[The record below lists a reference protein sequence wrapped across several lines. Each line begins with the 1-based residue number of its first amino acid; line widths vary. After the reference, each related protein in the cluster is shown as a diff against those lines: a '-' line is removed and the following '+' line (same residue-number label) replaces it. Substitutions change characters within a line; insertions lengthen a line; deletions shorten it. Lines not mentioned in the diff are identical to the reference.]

1 MAERNE
7 SAIDDPTGGI
17 KPARPQQVPVRFSA
31 DRMEQQAD
39 AKRSNPDLTADRM
52 EQQSQVASAP
62 FLGRLGRD
70 IERYVDT
77 GVQRFQTPVYS
88 KFDFS
93 SSGEYGRAFTDVALD
108 SSNEYYDR
116 LYRYEP
122 SANALPSDFSTPRSR
137 AAQSRVRRQNALS
150 LLATSAPDVLD
161 SFPTLRGA
169 IAQVPDLNEDDV
181 RNLINLNEMETAWRL
196 VLETGDEGA
205 AQIFA
210 SMNPVQQAGFT
221 DYVEQR
227 LQSLFEEAQK
237 DPSWLNQGFEYFM
250 KYGLGPMLD
259 GLFFLNETVQQGLR
273 ANFYAIENDPA
284 SAATAL
290 AAGPVAPLVNAF
302 RYWDSVASGTHD
314 ENKLQELRTQHGGV
328 VDVFLDLNVK
338 LSDGLGNAEGRWM
351 DEWIGT
357 EYEYVLDQVIN
368 RVNENQ
374 ELTDIGR
381 SVAMTRTDQ
390 IGQMFIDLLPQQF
403 SQTEAAD
410 LAAGAINFGYTVG
423 ADPTIFASKAYAVAR
438 ASRYALT
445 KLGVAGGADIAF
457 KYNRTRR
464 LFDALGK
471 DLGRVQEIK
480 DPGKRALARLKIDEQ
495 YSSQLPTDVIDDLA
509 NFNGGVRSAADAYDY
524 FKASENFMNIAAG
537 GPTPR
542 FTQSELF
549 ARLDAAQKG
558 RRTSLIPGKSVGGVI
573 ASNVRRTTA
582 FMNPATKGDVSKSS
596 SFLPADPGDLATVL
610 AGEEYGAAVGMT
622 PRITSSLLEGS
633 KIFGYKYSLR
643 GVSARLDRLFR
654 NWAKAPFNMTVD
666 ISSAKDAT
674 KIYEWSRAFLPRY
687 HASIIADA
695 FRNGNQG
702 TRKRIIDGLQ
712 NSSSRARGVQFR
724 SPDSDLLRFS
734 SESKRGRRYSP
745 KIEIINDASG
755 APKTIERV
763 VDAKSIADFGATRQ
777 KINFATVENRSDD
790 IGDDVVDVYG
800 KSFDAPEG
808 WFEKTFPGVND
819 VPEVAVAPAWEGGP
833 PIFHGSSRPIGRFLP
848 SDEET
853 EFAVQRFGGKPGYA
867 RFDEG
872 QLSGDQSVSLYG
884 GIFYGT
890 VNRDVAKSYQKKSGK
905 RSIDVTREDAS
916 SYGTIYNAPNDPRL
930 YNVEWA
936 GPNPPRFL
944 DLDEPASQR
953 LRELASNS
961 SFYEDGINVSE
972 DLLPGLQSLIDDP
985 AATGADI
992 LDYLR
997 QGSEGFDNLQS
1008 VWMKLADEGWDG
1020 YKHIGGLKAGRGKTT
1035 HDVYIFFDEKNIQ
1048 VKRVGEVAQASTQAD
1063 NAAAPGL
1070 VEEWARDNGYSVVR
1084 YNNKT
1089 VALPEMAAWGA
1100 NDPAISFQQALKTA
1114 QFQGK
1119 TSDEAYVIATRGE
1132 QVPNLVLEQTVQS
1145 RSMSAFPNPNN
1156 PDEFIE
1162 MPLHLWQASNE
1173 IAMPN
1178 FNEIYEAGV
1187 NASVF
1192 GATLGWTHGAVAQKI
1207 VDAWS
1212 LFNLAGPRYFL
1223 RNATEDYIMYA
1234 MTSGNIASLQRGR
1247 RMSAALRE
1255 SRGGKRRGLNRIRSR
1270 SRTVDLDS
1278 ATAAR
1283 WSAIKA
1289 SFSEED
1295 IAKAQAAAAKG
1306 DLSGVRRIAAIAMGR
1321 MKFSGMDGVETQ
1333 YFLDYITL
1341 HGQKMIDEIAGT
1353 TRFGSS
1359 AAQPGY
1365 INNSA
1370 LRTVVDEKG
1379 NKRAVKEISQYTD
1392 ISPST
1397 EDPLSFMYWHKNLV
1411 GAADNDGIIGKIAI
1425 ANLDK
1430 ADDEIVPLIVR
1441 ALEADEVSKTGF
1453 GYKERLASL
1462 NLPNVTKDQWARR
1475 YISDVRN
1482 LFNKKDGTLNRE
1494 LWEKVATIDPK
1505 TGERVVRMANRSSKE
1520 TSFAVEVSDLMD
1532 VPVGIRPSNVLG
1544 EASEEV
1550 PVYTPGDMLKQKG
1563 INFFNLEKWWE
1574 VMGDQ
1579 YAVFAREPIFFA
1591 NYIEARKALAPLER
1605 AWTEQFGEE
1614 LAMTK
1619 LASIATDRAYL
1630 DTLAYTDNPLDRTLL
1645 AWNARNVARYYRAT
1659 EDFARRMLRVGKNY
1673 PVGFWKVALVYD
1685 TLEETGFVWSDS
1697 NDDKFFV
1704 FPGSDIALSVISTVL
1719 DILPGDIKMMQFDNA
1734 NFEMRGMVRM
1744 IAPGTDPNQAIP
1756 SLSSPIVAL
1765 PVKGLISMFPA
1776 LESFEQA
1783 LLGEYSE
1790 GREWW
1795 QAMIPGHIMRAL
1807 NLVSRDERN
1816 SMYASTIKDAM
1827 VIAAAADKVPDPD
1840 ASDAEKAKFFGEL
1853 QTFTSTVLITR
1864 LLGGVTLNTAPR
1876 PGFNDVTDFA
1886 RDAGFVDMD
1895 SALKS
1900 LIDAKT
1906 ASGAFNPVGEA
1917 MEEYVSTFGLGAAAY
1932 TSSKYET
1939 GNFLGSYSG
1948 TSMPATEE
1956 ARIWAIENND
1966 LITDDKYRA
1975 GATWLMPRT
1984 GEFSSDMWR
1993 YSINLGARQPKATD
2007 DFYNYLSGIQGTWLL
2022 RTTREENDDRVAVAE
2037 QERYQAILAG
2047 DQNKIAEMDKLIKR
2061 YNYDF
2066 EEMAKPKLIAAYPYL
2081 ENQSIEFEQN
2091 SRALTIRNEI
2101 RPTLDY
2107 VINVRD
2113 EKPPVTAVKMQ
2124 EALDT
2129 FDDYIFN
2136 IDTITGRT
2144 KDDVFRKK
2152 ALRAELKSLLN
2163 EIGSEDT
2170 NTKLFVDIMLIPMV
2184 DRPEG
2189 YVSIVSGR
2197 GIVENT
2203 QRILMAGGLA

>member
-17 KPARPQQVPVRFSA
+17 DRAKGRKLPTSFSA
-31 DRMEQQAD
+31 DRMEERID
-39 AKRSNPDLTADRM
+39 AENSTLRPTADRI
-52 EQQSQVASAP
+52 EQQSLA
-62 FLGRLGRD
+62 FDDRFYGRLGRD
-70 IERYVDT
+70 IKRYLARGSND
-77 GVQRFQTPVYS
+77 RSETPVYR

-93 SSGEYGRAFTDVALD
+93 SSQAYPRAFNDVALD

-122 SANALPSDFSTPRSR
+122 SANAVPSDFSTPRSR
-137 AAQSRVRRQNALS
+137 AAQTRIRRQNALS
-150 LLATSAPDVLD
+150 LLATSVPDVLD
-161 SFPTLRGA
+161 SFPTLRGP
-169 IAQVPDLNEDDV
+169 IAAVPDLNEDDV
-181 RNLINLNEMETAWRL
+181 RNLVNLHEMETAWQL

-210 SMNPVQQAGFT
+210 SMNIVQRAGFT

-259 GLFFLNETVQQGLR
+259 GLFFLSETTQQGLR

-284 SAATAL
+284 NAATAL

-302 RYWDSVASGTHD
+302 RYWDSVASGTYD
-314 ENKLQELRTQHGGV
+314 EDKLQELRTQHGGV

-338 LSDGLGNAEGRWM
+338 SSDGLGNAEGRWM
-351 DEWIGT
+351 DEWAGT
-357 EYEYVLDQVIN
+357 EYEYVLDEVIN
-368 RVNENQ
+368 RVNENPD
-374 ELTDIGR
+374 LTNLAR

-423 ADPTIFASKAYAVAR
+423 ADPTIFASKAYTVAR

-509 NFNGGVRSAADAYDY
+509 NFNGGIRSAADAYDY
-524 FKASENFMNIAAG
+524 FRASENFMNIAAG
-537 GPTPR
+537 APTPR

-549 ARLDAAQKG
+549 ARLNAAQKG
-558 RRTSLIPGKSVGGVI
+558 RRTRLIPGKSVGGVI

-610 AGEEYGAAVGMT
+610 AGEEYGAAVGMA

-702 TRKRIIDGLQ
+702 TRKLIIDGLQ

-800 KSFDAPEG
+800 KSFDAPDG
-808 WFEKTFPGVND
+808 WFEQTFPGVD
-819 VPEVAVAPAWEGGP
+819 
-833 PIFHGSSRPIGRFLP
+833 
-848 SDEET
+848 
-853 EFAVQRFGGKPGYA
+853 
-867 RFDEG
+867 
-872 QLSGDQSVSLYG
+872 
-884 GIFYGT
+884 
-890 VNRDVAKSYQKKSGK
+890 
-905 RSIDVTREDAS
+905 DVTAS
-916 SYGTIYNAPNDPRL
+916 G
-930 YNVEWA
+930 VV
-936 GPNPPRFL
+936 
-944 DLDEPASQR
+944 Q
-953 LRELASNS
+953 
-961 SFYEDGINVSE
+961 
-972 DLLPGLQSLIDDP
+972 Q
-985 AATGADI
+985 
-992 LDYLR
+992 
-997 QGSEGFDNLQS
+997 
-1008 VWMKLADEGWDG
+1008 
-1020 YKHIGGLKAGRGKTT
+1020 
-1035 HDVYIFFDEKNIQ
+1035 
-1048 VKRVGEVAQASTQAD
+1048 
-1063 NAAAPGL
+1063 
-1070 VEEWARDNGYSVVR
+1070 WARDNGYSVVR

-1100 NDPAISFQQALKTA
+1100 NDPAINFQQALKTA

-1132 QVPNLVLEQTVQS
+1132 QVPDIVLEQTVQS
-1145 RSMSAFPNPNN
+1145 RSMSSFPNPNN

-1162 MPLHLWQASNE
+1162 MPLHPWQASNE

-1192 GATLGWTHGAVAQKI
+1192 GASLGWTHGAVAQKI

-1255 SRGGKRRGLNRIRSR
+1255 TRGGKRRGLNRIRSR

-1295 IAKAQAAAAKG
+1295 IAKAQVAAAKG
-1306 DLSGVRRIAAIAMGR
+1306 DLSEIRRIAAIAMGR

-1482 LFNKKDGTLNRE
+1482 LFSKKDGTLNRE
-1494 LWEKVATIDPK
+1494 LWEKVATVDPK
-1505 TGERVVRMANRSSKE
+1505 TGERVVRMANRGSKE
-1520 TSFAVEVSDLMD
+1520 TSFAIEVSDLMD

-1550 PVYTPGDMLKQKG
+1550 PVYTPGEMLKQKG

-1614 LAMTK
+1614 LAMKK

-1704 FPGSDIALSVISTVL
+1704 FPGSDIALSAISGVL
-1719 DILPGDIKMMQFDNA
+1719 DILPGDIKIMQFDNA

-1816 SMYASTIKDAM
+1816 SMYASTIKDAIVM
-1827 VIAAAADKVPDPD
+1827 AAAANKVPPPD
-1840 ASDAEKAKFFGEL
+1840 ASDAVKRKFQGEL
-1853 QTFTSTVLITR
+1853 QVFATTVLITR
-1864 LLGGVTLNTAPR
+1864 LLGGVTLNTTPR

-1895 SALKS
+1895 DALKS
-1900 LIDAKT
+1900 LIDAKS

-1917 MEEYVSTFGLGAAAY
+1917 MEEYVSIFGLDAAAY

-1939 GNFLGSYSG
+1939 GNFSGSYSG

-1984 GEFSSDMWR
+1984 GEFSNDMWR

-2007 DFYNYLSGIQGTWLL
+2007 DFYNDLSGIQGAWLL

-2037 QERYQAILAG
+2037 QERYQAVLAG
-2047 DQNKIAEMDKLIKR
+2047 DQNKIAEMDELIKR

-2066 EEMAKPKLIAAYPYL
+2066 EEIAKPKIIAAYPYL
-2081 ENQSIEFEQN
+2081 ENQSFEIEQN

-2101 RPTLDY
+2101 RPTLNY
-2107 VINVRD
+2107 VINNRD
-2113 EKPPVTAVKMQ
+2113 EEPPVTAIKMQ

-2129 FDDYIFN
+2129 FDDYIFE

-2163 EIGSEDT
+2163 DIASDDD
-2170 NTKLFVDIMLIPMV
+2170 NTKLFVDTMLIPMV